1 MNDMFDLIIFD
12 MDGTLYDISD
22 VVKEGFYL
30 GVNFLVE
37 TKGYVIDD
45 AIKLLNNNDIY
56 PYVVE
61 KAKSTTQLFASLGY
75 DISEWNDYRSI
86 RFPYQEIKKE
96 NSVSNKLLLEFRKHA
111 KIVLLTNN
119 TQKNVDNV
127 LKHIGIKQETFNR
140 IYLNN
145 KKQKDLNKKLLMQ
158 DIINDYNVDAR
169 RVLSIGDRLDVDA
182 LPMLELGGK
191 AIIIKNPKS
200 LEKVINDFPNFKNNK
215 QYKFM

>member
-1 MNDMFDLIIFD
+1 

-22 VVKEGFYL
+22 VVKGGFYL

-127 LKHIGIKQETFNR
+127 LKHINVNHNTFDS
-140 IYLNN
+140 IYLNSDC
-145 KKQKDLNKKLLMQ
+145 KKDLSKKGLMNKIVK
-158 DIINDYNVDAR
+158 DNNVDISKA
-169 RVLSIGDRLDVDA
+169 LSIGDRLDVDA

-200 LEKVINDFPNFKNNK
+200 LEKVINDFPNFSINDE
-215 QYKFM
+215 YKYYTKY